1 MNHPHDSVDESQNNA
16 SERAKRP
23 EPTAAAIFYHKHS
36 TNIEMWKEGS
46 EVGPIGRET
55 IEQQKQPIK
64 GRATR
69 VDDRDFKTP
78 KKMFSK
84 LKLSNDNI

>member
-1 MNHPHDSVDESQNNA
+1 
-16 SERAKRP
+16 
-23 EPTAAAIFYHKHS
+23 
-36 TNIEMWKEGS
+36 MWKEGS

-55 IEQQKQPIK
+55 IEQQKQPVK